1 MQKEYRLRKNGQ
13 FQYVYHKGS
22 ATGSREI
29 TLLYIR
35 SSKLQVGFSVSKKV
49 GGAVVRNRVKR
60 RLRAA
65 FASQIPF
72 LKTGYYVVAAKPM
85 AAQAGYRALL
95 GSMRYLL
102 RKKSLYRDEDK

>member
-13 FQYVYHKGS
+13 FQYVYRKGS
-22 ATGSREI
+22 AAGSREI

-35 SSKLQVGFSVSKKV
+35 APKLLAGFSVSKKV

-65 FASQIPF
+65 FSSQIPL
-72 LKTGYYVVAAKPM
+72 LKNGYYVFAAKPS
-85 AAQAGYRALL
+85 AAECDFRTLQ
-95 GSMRYLL
+95 GSVKYLL
-102 RKKSLYRDEDK
+102 RRKDLYKENHK